1 VQPARRR
8 RDQDAELWP
17 RRNQDLRAR
26 AMRRLVISIVA
37 TAMLVGCG
45 STYDVVAPNGEKLAT
60 CHDGALQS
68 FCQVASPPGTTV
80 MPGTPVVPGITQI
93 LMGAG
98 IATMGGALAAA
109 ALK

>member
-1 VQPARRR
+1 
-8 RDQDAELWP
+8 
-17 RRNQDLRAR
+17 
-26 AMRRLVISIVA
+26 MRRLVISIVA

-98 IATMGGALAAA
+98 LATMGGALAAA